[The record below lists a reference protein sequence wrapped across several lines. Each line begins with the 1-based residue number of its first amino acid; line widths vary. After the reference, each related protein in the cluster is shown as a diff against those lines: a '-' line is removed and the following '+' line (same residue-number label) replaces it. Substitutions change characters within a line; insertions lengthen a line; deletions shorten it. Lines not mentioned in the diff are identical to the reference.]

1 MKSYNSFITY
11 IIATTIVM
19 ELQDKTWHKPFHS
32 IYSLFSNQGKIC
44 ARNIALVA
52 LSLLQS
58 QTANTYAI
66 ARSLSSL
73 TDKNFNSC
81 EKRVNRFLDSQYFQI
96 DDNLFRCHKNFI
108 FSALDEM
115 NLISLDKPIFINI
128 DFTTKQD
135 KFLILSASIPFM
147 NRGLPLFFSMRAY
160 PKKAGIL
167 DQKKMELAFIKGLK
181 HLLPKNYKYVIVA
194 DRGFCTQRFLR
205 LCIEN
210 HFDFIIR
217 TITNLNINFQ
227 GKKTNLK
234 QVKKDKLDIHQVY
247 IPSWQMNLR
256 LITNQENDKIWKLFT
271 SLKME
276 HKLIVSQYRHRFNIE
291 KMFQDQKSS
300 LFDIE
305 STQIKKYSKFK
316 KLYYIVTLAQSIMML
331 MGYFM
336 EKKMPQIKKKY
347 PLQSGIIYP
356 LSNKFE

>member
-1 MKSYNSFITY
+1 
-11 IIATTIVM
+11 
-19 ELQDKTWHKPFHS
+19 
-32 IYSLFSNQGKIC
+32 
-44 ARNIALVA
+44 
-52 LSLLQS
+52 
-58 QTANTYAI
+58 
-66 ARSLSSL
+66 
-73 TDKNFNSC
+73 
-81 EKRVNRFLDSQYFQI
+81 
-96 DDNLFRCHKNFI
+96 
-108 FSALDEM
+108 
-115 NLISLDKPIFINI
+115 
-128 DFTTKQD
+128 
-135 KFLILSASIPFM
+135 M

-234 QVKKDKLDIHQVY
+234 QDKKDKLDIHQVY